1 VTFDKRHRNIVFSFL
16 LFTGL
21 CLILFI
27 VKWDTDFAAAG
38 LTFAT
43 DIVAIIVGLFF
54 ILLKL
59 LKVTVSKTNF
69 IYSYFG
75 VLNLILGLLS
85 FGAIFYYRS
94 FTSGLILLTLTQIF
108 IGLFILSNIFKNEKS
123 SD

>member
-1 VTFDKRHRNIVFSFL
+1 MGHRFCSRRV
-16 LFTGL
+16 
-21 CLILFI
+21 
-27 VKWDTDFAAAG
+27 
-38 LTFAT
+38 TFAT

-75 VLNLILGLLS
+75 VLNLVLGLLS
-85 FGAIFYYRS
+85 FGVIFFYKS
-94 FTSGLILLTLTQIF
+94 FTSGLILLALTQIF

-123 SD
+123 SE